1 MKFYVEKSG
10 WLKKIFMLS
19 PVYKYKMT
27 LAYDGNHYS
36 GWQIQSNDVSIQEIL
51 QQKLQILTGKP
62 TPITGAGRTDAQVH
76 AMGQVAHFTTDKL
89 LDPYQFCYSF
99 NCLLPKDIRINHMIE
114 VPLTFHARYSA
125 TGKIYHYHL
134 HIGPVESP
142 FTRLHSW
149 HLYQKIDLQ
158 LLRQAALLF
167 VGTHDFSSF
176 TNEAYRGAAAR
187 NPVRTIH
194 RLDVVNEPGG
204 VRLEFQGDGF
214 LYKMIRNIVG
224 TLVDVATGKRP
235 ISDIPKMMEAKDR
248 QHAGKGA
255 PAHGLFLME
264 VLY

>member
-1 MKFYVEKSG
+1 M
-10 WLKKIFMLS
+10 
-19 PVYKYKMT
+19 PKYKIT
-27 LAYDGNHYS
+27 VAYDGNPYS
-36 GWQIQSNDVSIQEIL
+36 GWQIQSNGVSVQEIL

-62 TPITGAGRTDAQVH
+62 TPVTGAGRTDAQVH
-76 AMGQVAHFTTDKL
+76 AKGQVAHFTVDKPL
-89 LDPYQFCYSF
+89 EPYQFCYSL
-99 NCLLPKDIRINHMIE
+99 NCLLPKDIRIINVVE
-114 VPLTFHARYSA
+114 VPETFHARYSA
-125 TGKIYHYHL
+125 IGKIYHYHL

-167 VGTHDFSSF
+167 IGKHDFSSF
-176 TNEAYRGAAAR
+176 TNEAYRGAAAK
-187 NPVRTIH
+187 NPVRTVH
-194 RLDVVNEPGG
+194 RLDVVDEPGG

-224 TLVDVATGKRP
+224 TMVEVACGKRP
-235 ISDIPKMMEAKDR
+235 ITDIPKMMAAKNR